1 MAFPDSVKAAAKK
14 RSGGRCECMR
24 SSHEHAGRCTKKARE
39 YNHIESKKAG
49 GADTLLN
56 CEHLC
61 KACHLGTR
69 SYGAH

>member
-1 MAFPDSVKAAAKK
+1 
-14 RSGGRCECMR
+14 MR